1 MPAQRRAAKLRA
13 AEGPVTELN
22 GGQLAA
28 RQLKRAGI
36 DTAFGVVAGPMIE
49 VMAGMQAEGIKVVN
63 CRHEESACFAASA
76 WGYIKKKPGV
86 VVVGSGP
93 GMINTITG
101 LHVATESGMPLVVL
115 GGSTDGRSRGLG
127 GFQEADQVAFARPG
141 CKWTAQVD
149 STERIPELVYLALG
163 KSIAGR
169 PGGVYLDFPGHLV
182 RRRVDEER
190 AQLRES
196 SPLVSRPHPDPA
208 TAEAIAS
215 MLATAQRPL
224 VLVGKGAAWA
234 DAGEALTRLVN
245 LGIPYVA
252 SPMGRGVVSDDNAMC
267 MNAARSAAL
276 SGADAVLMVGGR
288 FNWIFQ
294 FGRAPRF
301 AADVRLAQIDLI
313 AEEMTGA
320 ANLELGMVADCALG
334 VAAVVDALAGR
345 TLSSTGSGW
354 LESLATDARKNEAAI
369 AGQMASDE
377 QPINHY
383 RLLRD
388 VRDAIPRNVNVSVD
402 AELTMGVARAVLPSY
417 NARALLNSGTT
428 GCMGTGVPYA
438 LGAKLAMP
446 AWPAVAIIG
455 DYAFGAAAMEV
466 ETAARVG
473 ANVVFVISNNGGIA
487 GHSIQDRM
495 FPPDSPPI
503 AALLPVDY
511 ERMGGMVGGFAARV
525 TDPAAIRST
534 LERALAADTVAV
546 VNVITDPKGGRRG
559 GVYLA

>member
-1 MPAQRRAAKLRA
+1 M
-13 AEGPVTELN
+13 TELN

-28 RQLKRAGI
+28 KQLKLAGI

-49 VMAGMQAEGIKVVN
+49 VMAGMQAEGIRVVN

-76 WGYIKKKPGV
+76 WGYITKKPGV
-86 VVVGSGP
+86 VVAGSGP

-115 GGSTDGRSRGLG
+115 GGSAEGRSRGLG

-163 KSIAGR
+163 KALGGR

-182 RRRVDEER
+182 RRRIDEER
-190 AQLRES
+190 VQLRATAPAIS
-196 SPLVSRPHPDPA
+196 LPHPDLA
-208 TAEAIAS
+208 AAGRIAA
-215 MLATAQRPL
+215 MLAQAERPL
-224 VLVGKGAAWA
+224 VLVGKGAAWS
-234 DAGEALTRLVN
+234 DATGPLTRLVN

-252 SPMGRGVVSDDNAMC
+252 SPMGRGVIADDNVMC
-267 MNAARSAAL
+267 MNAARSSAL
-276 SGADAVLMVGGR
+276 AGADAVLMVGGR

-301 AADVRLAQIDLI
+301 AAGVRLAQVDLI
-313 AEEMTGA
+313 AEEMTSA
-320 ANLELGMVADCALG
+320 ADVEEGMVADCALG
-334 VAAVVDALAGR
+334 VEAIVAALEGRALASEKSGWVDALR
-345 TLSSTGSGW
+345 
-354 LESLATDARKNEAAI
+354 TDAAKNEATI
-369 AGQMASDE
+369 AEQMASNE

-388 VRDAIPRNVNVSVD
+388 IRDVLPRDVNVSVD

-417 NARALLNSGTT
+417 NPRALLNSGTT

-438 LGAKLAMP
+438 VGAKLAQP
-446 AWPAVAIIG
+446 DRPAVAVVG

-466 ETAARVG
+466 ETAARIG

-495 FPPDSPPI
+495 FAPDSPPI
-503 AALLPVDY
+503 AALLPVNY
-511 ERMGGMVGGFAARV
+511 ERMGEMVGGFSARV
-525 TDPAAIRST
+525 TDPAEIRPT
-534 LERALAADTVAV
+534 LEKALAAKTVAV
-546 VNVITDPKGGRRG
+546 VNVLTDPKGGRRG
-559 GVYLA
+559 SMYLA